1 MQFIYNVFE
10 FLWNYVKEW
19 MDDVSLFEDPGVKQ
33 YFRIISIE
41 GNIGSGKS
49 TVLKALQ
56 DDEAEFLLS
65 NNIVVVPEP
74 VEKWEQ
80 LKDPNDGQSILTK
93 FYKEPKRYAF
103 LLQIFIIETMI
114 ETIETAIMNNPD
126 MKILLCERSILTSS
140 AVFSQ
145 LLLDLDYITK
155 LEFQYLERLVMDY
168 MHYFPDDVIF
178 LDVPVDICMKRI
190 NKRNRDGESDIT
202 IQYLENWEK
211 QCKRWLFDAECCH
224 DEIETTLRIPYN
236 ESRLDFPF
244 QVVKDVLV
252 SQVGN
257 FM

>member
-10 FLWNYVKEW
+10 FLWNYVKEC

-126 MKILLCERSILTSS
+126 MKILLCERSILH
-140 AVFSQ
+140 
-145 LLLDLDYITK
+145 
-155 LEFQYLERLVMDY
+155 R
-168 MHYFPDDVIF
+168 P
-178 LDVPVDICMKRI
+178 KR
-190 NKRNRDGESDIT
+190 KMG
-202 IQYLENWEK
+202 Q
-211 QCKRWLFDAECCH
+211 
-224 DEIETTLRIPYN
+224 
-236 ESRLDFPF
+236 
-244 QVVKDVLV
+244 
-252 SQVGN
+252 N
-257 FM
+257 FIKK